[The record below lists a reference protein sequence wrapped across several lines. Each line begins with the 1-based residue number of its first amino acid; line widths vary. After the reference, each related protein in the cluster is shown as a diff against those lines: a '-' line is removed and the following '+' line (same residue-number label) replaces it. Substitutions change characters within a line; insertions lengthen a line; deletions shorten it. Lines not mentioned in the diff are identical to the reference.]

1 MITSYTGSNNN
12 AIMNRIHDQ
21 YAESFVIFQVY
32 SATVVAPAMSA
43 SELSTIKVDQPFTLK
58 TVALRWIRDC
68 HEKPRGCPTHSAVEL
83 TRRDPLPVGI
93 LEDGTVG
100 THYRFKEANVKNG
113 HGNRC

>member
-32 SATVVAPAMSA
+32 SATVVAPAM
-43 SELSTIKVDQPFTLK
+43 KVT
-58 TVALRWIRDC
+58 RDC

-113 HGNRC
+113 YGNRC

>member
-1 MITSYTGSNNN
+1 
-12 AIMNRIHDQ
+12 MNRLRNKD
-21 YAESFVIFQVY
+21 AESLVDVQVDR
-32 SATVVAPAMSA
+32 AAVVAPSMSA

-100 THYRFKEANVKNG
+100 THYKFKEANVKNG

>member
-12 AIMNRIHDQ
+12 AIMNRLHDQ

-32 SATVVAPAMSA
+32 NATVVAPAMSA
-43 SELSTIKVDQPFTLK
+43 SELYNIKVDQPFILN

-100 THYRFKEANVKNG
+100 THYKFKEANVKNG

>member
-32 SATVVAPAMSA
+32 NATVVAPAM
-43 SELSTIKVDQPFTLK
+43 KV
-58 TVALRWIRDC
+58 IRDC

-113 HGNRC
+113 YGNRC

>member
-1 MITSYTGSNNN
+1 
-12 AIMNRIHDQ
+12 MNRLRNKD
-21 YAESFVIFQVY
+21 ADSFVDVQTDR
-32 SATVVAPAMSA
+32 AAVVAPAMSA

>member
-12 AIMNRIHDQ
+12 AIMNRLHDQ

-32 SATVVAPAMSA
+32 NATVVAPAM
-43 SELSTIKVDQPFTLK
+43 KVDQPFTLK

>member
-1 MITSYTGSNNN
+1 MITSYIGSNNN
-12 AIMNRIHDQ
+12 AIMNRLRDKD
-21 YAESFVIFQVY
+21 AESLVDVQVD
-32 SATVVAPAMSA
+32 SAAVVAPSISA
-43 SELSTIKVDQPFTLK
+43 SELDTTQVCRPFMLN

>member
-21 YAESFVIFQVY
+21 YAELFVIFQVY
-32 SATVVAPAMSA
+32 NATVVAPAM
-43 SELSTIKVDQPFTLK
+43 KV
-58 TVALRWIRDC
+58 IRDC
-68 HEKPRGCPTHSAVEL
+68 HEKPQGCPTHSAVEL

-113 HGNRC
+113 YGNRC

>member
-12 AIMNRIHDQ
+12 AIMNRLHDQ

-32 SATVVAPAMSA
+32 NATV
-43 SELSTIKVDQPFTLK
+43 
-58 TVALRWIRDC
+58 VALRWIRDC

>member
-12 AIMNRIHDQ
+12 AIMNRLQDKD
-21 YAESFVIFQVY
+21 AESFVDFQVY
-32 SATVVAPAMSA
+32 NATVVAPAMSA